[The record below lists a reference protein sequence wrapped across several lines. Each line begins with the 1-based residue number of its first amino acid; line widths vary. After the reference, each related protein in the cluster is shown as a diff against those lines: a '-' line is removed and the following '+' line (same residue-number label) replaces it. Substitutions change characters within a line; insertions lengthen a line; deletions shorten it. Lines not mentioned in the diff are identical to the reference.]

1 MFTIF
6 DQETTGLVKA
16 EGTDLLHQPYL
27 TEIYAMQFDNDFNM
41 VKEFESFIKPPIPLP
56 AIITKITG
64 ITDADLAAAPS
75 FIEVYRD
82 IINVFFGSH
91 TIIAHNLSFDE
102 QILIFELRRIG
113 KEHHFPYPPIKY
125 CTVEQSM
132 WIKGHRLKNK
142 ELYKHAT
149 GEEMVDAHRAK
160 IDTIATF
167 QSYKWLKAQE
177 K

>member
-1 MFTIF
+1 MYTIF

-27 TEIYAMQFDNDFNM
+27 IEIYAMQFDKNFNK
-41 VKEFESFIKPPIPLP
+41 VKEFESYIKPPKPLP

-64 ITDADLAAAPS
+64 ITDADLADAPS

-82 IINVFFGSH
+82 IIDVFFGSH

-102 QILIFELRRIG
+102 QVLIFELRRIG

-132 WIKGHRLKNK
+132 WIKGHRLKNS
-142 ELYKHAT
+142 ELYEIAT
-149 GEEMVDAHRAK
+149 GKQMGEAHRARWDVK
-160 IDTIATF
+160 ATF
-167 QSYKWLKAQE
+167 ESHKWLKAQGG
-177 K
+177 